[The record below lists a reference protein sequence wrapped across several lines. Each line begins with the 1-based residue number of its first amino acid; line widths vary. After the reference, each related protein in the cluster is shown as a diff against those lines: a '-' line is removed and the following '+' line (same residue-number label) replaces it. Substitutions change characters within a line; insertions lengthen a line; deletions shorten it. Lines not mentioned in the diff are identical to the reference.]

1 LKEVPVRDH
10 RRSLVLGLLCSVQ
23 FVLVLDVTIVAVALP
38 SLRDGLGF
46 SADGLQWVISAY
58 VLAFA
63 GFLLLGG
70 RAADLWGRRRLFLAG
85 LAAFAGASAWC
96 GLAAASWQLV
106 TARAVQGVGA
116 AVVAP
121 AALSLLT
128 TTFAEGAERERA
140 LGVWTAAAAGGGAT
154 GFLLGG
160 VLTQAL
166 GWRAVFLVNVP
177 VGAAGLLLG
186 RVLPAGREPA
196 APRRLDLPGAVTL
209 TGGLVALVYA
219 LSRVERAGAGPRP
232 AAVWLPLAAAAVLGG
247 AFVARE
253 RRAANPLVPLG
264 VLRVPALA
272 GASLVAMLLTA
283 VTTPAVLF
291 CILYVQDLL
300 GYPPTLVGLTVVP
313 FSVAVVV
320 GSLAGGRLADA
331 GRLGSRRAM
340 AAGLVGVALGAA
352 ALATMGTSRG
362 FPLALVAGFVL
373 SGAGLGVASV
383 ASTAAGTGAVPA
395 AQQGLASGLLNTAA
409 QVGNAVGLAALV
421 TVASARTGALTP
433 AGAAPPPAAV
443 VEGYRWAI
451 LAGLAVTLAAAA
463 ALAAVPAAATARR
476 GGRRPSRR
484 RAPPPG
490 PGRAG
495 RAWPAP
501 GRRGS

>member
-10 RRSLVLGLLCSVQ
+10 RRRLVLGLLCSVQ

-46 SADGLQWVISAY
+46 SAAGLQWVISAY

-63 GFLLLGG
+63 GLLLLGG

-85 LAAFAGASAWC
+85 LATFAGASGWC
-96 GLAAASWQLV
+96 GLAGASWELV
-106 TARAVQGVGA
+106 AARAVQGAGA

-128 TTFAEGAERERA
+128 TTFAEGAARERA

-160 VLTQAL
+160 LLTQAL
-166 GWRAVFLVNVP
+166 GWRSVFLVNVP

-186 RVLPAGREPA
+186 RVLPAGREPD

-219 LSRVERAGAGPRP
+219 LSRVERAGPRP
-232 AAVWLPLAAAAVLGG
+232 AAIWLPLAAAVLLGG

-253 RRAANPLVPLG
+253 RRAPSPLVPLG
-264 VLRVPALA
+264 VLRLPALA
-272 GASLVAMLLTA
+272 GASLVAALLTA

-300 GYPPTLVGLTVVP
+300 GYPPTVVGLTVVP
-313 FSVAVVV
+313 FSVAVVA

-331 GRLGSRRAM
+331 GRLGARRAM
-340 AAGLVGVALGAA
+340 AAGLLGVALGSA
-352 ALATMGTSRG
+352 ALAGIGTSGG
-362 FPLALVAGFVL
+362 FPLPLVAGFVL
-373 SGAGLGVASV
+373 SGGGLGVASV
-383 ASTAAGTGAVPA
+383 ASTAAGTAAVPA

-409 QVGNAVGLAALV
+409 QVGTAVGLAALV

-433 AGAAPPPAAV
+433 PGASPPPAAV

-451 LAGLAVTLAAAA
+451 LAGLAVALAAAA
-463 ALAAVPAAATARR
+463 ALAARTALPWPRR
-476 GGRRPSRR
+476 SARARAWRR
-484 RAPPPG
+484 RA
-490 PGRAG
+490 A
-495 RAWPAP
+495 PA
-501 GRRGS
+501 RRCPDG

>member
-10 RRSLVLGLLCSVQ
+10 RRRLVLGLLCSVQ

-46 SADGLQWVISAY
+46 SAAGLQWVISAY

-63 GFLLLGG
+63 GLLLLGG

-85 LAAFAGASAWC
+85 LATFAGASGWC
-96 GLAAASWQLV
+96 GLAGASWELV
-106 TARAVQGVGA
+106 AARAVQGAGA

-128 TTFAEGAERERA
+128 TTFAEGAARERA

-160 VLTQAL
+160 LLTQAL
-166 GWRAVFLVNVP
+166 GWRSVFLVNVP

-186 RVLPAGREPA
+186 RVLPAGREPD

-219 LSRVERAGAGPRP
+219 LSRVERAGPRP
-232 AAVWLPLAAAAVLGG
+232 AAIWLPLAAAVLLGG

-253 RRAANPLVPLG
+253 RRAPSPLVPLG
-264 VLRVPALA
+264 VLRLPALA
-272 GASLVAMLLTA
+272 GASLVAALLTA

-300 GYPPTLVGLTVVP
+300 GYPPTVVGLTVVP
-313 FSVAVVV
+313 FSVAVVA

-331 GRLGSRRAM
+331 GRLGARRAM
-340 AAGLVGVALGAA
+340 AAGLLGVALGSA
-352 ALATMGTSRG
+352 ALAGIGTSGG
-362 FPLALVAGFVL
+362 FPLPLVAGFVL
-373 SGAGLGVASV
+373 SGGGLGVASV
-383 ASTAAGTGAVPA
+383 ASTAAGTAAVPA

-409 QVGNAVGLAALV
+409 QVGTAVGLAALV

-433 AGAAPPPAAV
+433 PGASPPPAAV

-451 LAGLAVTLAAAA
+451 LAGLAVALAAAA
-463 ALAAVPAAATARR
+463 ALAARTALPWPRR
-476 GGRRPSRR
+476 SARAWRR
-484 RAPPPG
+484 RA
-490 PGRAG
+490 A
-495 RAWPAP
+495 PA
-501 GRRGS
+501 RRCPDG